1 MFSPPCRVTSSARA
15 SWKGVFIAKL
25 AGLWIVA
32 FVLLSGLG
40 RADDLPEGKG
50 KDLILRACVGCHK
63 AEEIAVYR
71 FNKNEY
77 QTIVYRMGDR
87 GAQATRGELD
97 VIADYLFEHFP
108 KIEDATK
115 INVNKATAKEIAA
128 GLALTD
134 EEAAAVVSYRER
146 HGDFHAWGDLLIIYG
161 VDGKKIAAAK
171 DKISF

>member
-1 MFSPPCRVTSSARA
+1 LNKFSALLIAASAVL
-15 SWKGVFIAKL
+15 SP
-25 AGLWIVA
+25 VA
-32 FVLLSGLG
+32 Q
-40 RADDLPEGKG
+40 AEDLPPGQG
-50 KDLILRACVGCHK
+50 KDIILRACVGCHK

-71 FNKNEY
+71 FTKSEY

-87 GAQATRGELD
+87 GAQATRAELD

-115 INVNKATAKEIAA
+115 INVNKATAQEIAA
-128 GLALTD
+128 GLALTQ
-134 EEAAAVVSYRER
+134 EEADAVVKYRER
-146 HGDFHAWGDLLIIYG
+146 HGDYHAWGDLLIIYG

>member
-1 MFSPPCRVTSSARA
+1 MNKFALCLTAALGLVSRRA
-15 SWKGVFIAKL
+15 PA
-25 AGLWIVA
+25 A
-32 FVLLSGLG
+32 
-40 RADDLPEGKG
+40 DLPDGKG
-50 KDLILRACVGCHK
+50 KELILRACTGCHK

-71 FNKNEY
+71 FTKDEY

-97 VIADYLFEHFP
+97 VIAQYLFENFP
-108 KIEDATK
+108 KVEDATK
-115 INVNKATAKEIAA
+115 INVNKATAQEIAK
-128 GLALTD
+128 GLALTS
-134 EEAAAVVSYRER
+134 EEAEAVVNYRQR